1 MCFALQIVAL
11 AALAVPSP
19 GWLPM
24 AMAAH
29 GFGFAGADTAIVRAI
44 PDVFGLR
51 ALGAIMGVLALGW
64 RCGAA
69 VGPAAAGFLYDLV
82 RSYAIPFGLAPGLA
96 LLSLV
101 LITVAVSSR
110 RRW

>member
-1 MCFALQIVAL
+1 
-11 AALAVPSP
+11 
-19 GWLPM
+19 M
-24 AMAAH
+24 AS
-29 GFGFAGADTAIVRAI
+29 GFAGADTAIVRAI

-51 ALGAIMGVLALGW
+51 ALCAIMGVLALGW